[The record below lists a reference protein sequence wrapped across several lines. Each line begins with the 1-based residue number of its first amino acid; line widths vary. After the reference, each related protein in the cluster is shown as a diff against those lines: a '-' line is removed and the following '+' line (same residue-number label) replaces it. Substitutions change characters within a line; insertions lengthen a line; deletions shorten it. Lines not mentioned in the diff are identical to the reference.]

1 MDTSPAHIDAEGSGD
16 NSLYQNLETAVW
28 AFKRSRRKGY
38 LPLYFTLSIAS
49 ILYNNMVID
58 DLNTMRLVI
67 WEVIRMV
74 ESMLNIGIS
83 VGKKSTLGQGL

>member
-1 MDTSPAHIDAEGSGD
+1 
-16 NSLYQNLETAVW
+16 
-28 AFKRSRRKGY
+28 
-38 LPLYFTLSIAS
+38 
-49 ILYNNMVID
+49 MVID

-74 ESMLNIGIS
+74 ELMLNIGIS